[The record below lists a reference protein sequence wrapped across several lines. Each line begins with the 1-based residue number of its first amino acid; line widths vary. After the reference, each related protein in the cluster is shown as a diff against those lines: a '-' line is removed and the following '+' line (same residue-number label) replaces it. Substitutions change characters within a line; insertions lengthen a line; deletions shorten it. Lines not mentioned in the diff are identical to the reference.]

1 MLFVDNLVFKF
12 FSMKLY
18 MLFVD
23 NLVSKFFS
31 TKCFYVA
38 NKKSNCILTDHR
50 QPYIVNQCTM

>member
-12 FSMKLY
+12 FSMKY

-31 TKCFYVA
+31 TKYFYFA

-50 QPYIVNQCTM
+50 QPYIFNRCTM